1 MYCISI
7 ILDVYGISIFY
18 FFLVMNFLN
27 ITDFL
32 NPRIVAIAIVN
43 EVWNV
48 TKASIFTC
56 SHATTVY
63 NIRLC

>member
-1 MYCISI
+1 MFMVF
-7 ILDVYGISIFY
+7 LFF